1 MSTTPLTVLQLDA
14 SPAGAASVSRE
25 LTSAIAAAITAQTPG
40 AQRVYRDLA
49 ADAIPHLDA
58 DVLAALRPDPN
69 AAPANDRTRE
79 AAALNETL
87 VQEFLAADVVVV
99 GAPMYNF
106 SVPTQLKAWIDRV
119 AQAGRTFRYT
129 ANGPEGLAGGK
140 RVVIVS
146 SRGGKYAG
154 QAFEAALDHQE
165 AYLRAFFGFV
175 GISDV
180 TVVRAEG
187 VAMGPESRAAA
198 VAAALGQTDAVAAR
212 IAAGVIEAAKRAS
225 EAVTAA
231 KRASEAVTAG

>member
-1 MSTTPLTVLQLDA
+1 MP
-14 SPAGAASVSRE
+14 
-25 LTSAIAAAITAQTPG
+25 TSSQPCG
-40 AQRVYRDLA
+40 
-49 ADAIPHLDA
+49 
-58 DVLAALRPDPN
+58 RPPN

-129 ANGPEGLAGGK
+129 ANGPTGRRVGRRKARGHRLESRRQVRGSGLRDGT
-140 RVVIVS
+140 R
-146 SRGGKYAG
+146 
-154 QAFEAALDHQE
+154 HQE
-165 AYLRAFFGFV
+165 AYLRAFFGSV

-187 VAMGPESRAAA
+187 VAMGPESTPPQWTQRSCSATR
-198 VAAALGQTDAVAAR
+198 LPAR
-212 IAAGVIEAAKRAS
+212 IATDAIEDPKRAS
-225 EAVTAA
+225 EAVTA
-231 KRASEAVTAG
+231 E